1 MKLFRNNA
9 SDTSREAA
17 ESIDVSRLEK
27 LVLAEVKRAGKKG
40 ITQSELLAK
49 FPHLSYSSVTARPSA
64 LKRKGLIA
72 DSGKR
77 RPGPTGRNQ
86 MVLVTAEHANA

>member
-1 MKLFRNNA
+1 MKLFRRNA

-17 ESIDVSRLEK
+17 ESIDVNRLER
-27 LVLAEVKRAGKKG
+27 LVLAEVKRSGKKG
-40 ITQSELLAK
+40 ITASELLDK

-64 LKRKGLIA
+64 LKRKGFIV

-77 RPGPTGRNQ
+77 RPGKTGRNQ
-86 MVLVTAEHANA
+86 MVLVTPEHANV